1 MQTYGRPISL
11 SIYIGV
17 EVAPDS
23 RIIFSK
29 GKRQEPLTFAW
40 DKAPE
45 IDYESVLDA
54 HTLHMQYATTIHRVP
69 VVNMIAKEIY
79 PR

>member
-17 EVAPDS
+17 EVVLDS

-29 GKRQEPLTFAW
+29 EKRQEPLTFAW
-40 DKAPE
+40 NKVPK
-45 IDYESVLDA
+45 IDHESVLDA
-54 HTLHMQYATTIHRVP
+54 HTLHMQYATSIHRIP
-69 VVNMIAKEIY
+69 VVNMIPKEIY

>member
-17 EVAPDS
+17 EVVLDS

-29 GKRQEPLTFAW
+29 EKKQEPLTFAW
-40 DKAPE
+40 NKAPK

-54 HTLHMQYATTIHRVP
+54 HTLHMRYATSTHRAP
-69 VVNMIAKEIY
+69 VVNMIPKEIY

>member
-17 EVAPDS
+17 EVASDS

-40 DKAPE
+40 DKATK

-54 HTLHMQYATTIHRVP
+54 HTSHTQYATSILRDP
-69 VVNMIAKEIY
+69 VVNMKAKEIY